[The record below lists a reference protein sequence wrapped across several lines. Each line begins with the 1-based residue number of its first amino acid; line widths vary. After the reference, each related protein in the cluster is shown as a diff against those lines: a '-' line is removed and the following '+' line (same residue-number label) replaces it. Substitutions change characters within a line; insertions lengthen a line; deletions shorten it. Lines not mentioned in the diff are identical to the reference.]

1 MTLES
6 HFPPIEFREV
16 EKDVN
21 AAHHE
26 IAKGNHIDP
35 MADTN
40 IAVVPMQL
48 FRNLCFGPFIQSL
61 IRSSSLGLYLDAAT
75 ERQE

>member
-26 IAKGNHIDP
+26 IAKGNYIDP
-35 MADTN
+35 VADPN
-40 IAVVPMQL
+40 IAVVPIKL
-48 FRNLCFGPFIQSL
+48 FHNFCFGPFIQSL

>member
-6 HFPPIEFREV
+6 HLTPVEFREV

-35 MADTN
+35 MADPH
-40 IAVVPMQL
+40 IEVVPMQL
-48 FRNLCFGPFIQSL
+48 FRNLCLVPFIQ
-61 IRSSSLGLYLDAAT
+61 
-75 ERQE
+75 

>member
-6 HFPPIEFREV
+6 HLTPVEFREV

-26 IAKGNHIDP
+26 IAKGSHIDP
-35 MADTN
+35 VADPH
-40 IAVVPMQL
+40 IAVIPIQL
-48 FRNLCFGPFIQSL
+48 FRNLCLVPFIQ
-61 IRSSSLGLYLDAAT
+61 
-75 ERQE
+75 